1 MGGGVS
7 LHVRAWEPRLTA
19 NVHAA
24 GRRWLCVHGLA
35 SNGRTWD
42 GVADRLHE
50 LGHHVATVDLRGHGR
65 SDKPEDGYD
74 FPTLCADLVAVLDV
88 LGWDD
93 AVLAGQS
100 TGGNLAVDLAVR
112 HPERVRGVA
121 GIDGGAIDL
130 QRRWPVW
137 DNCLAALAPP
147 RLEGTP
153 LSEMEALLR
162 RRHPDWSDDG
172 VAATL
177 ANFEIRP
184 DGTVRPWLA
193 LDHHLRL
200 LRALWEHRPAH
211 VLPEV
216 AVPVLLVVAGGRGEH
231 DDSAAKAAEV
241 RDAAAAL
248 GTLAVHWIAPADH
261 DVHVQQPRTVADLLH
276 AALR

>member
-1 MGGGVS
+1 
-7 LHVRAWEPRLTA
+7 
-19 NVHAA
+19 
-24 GRRWLCVHGLA
+24 VHGLA

-42 GVADRLHE
+42 GVARRLHE

-65 SDKPEDGYD
+65 SDNPEDGYD
-74 FPTLCADLVAVLDV
+74 FPTLCADLVAVLDG

-93 AVLAGQS
+93 AVVAGQS

-112 HPERVRGVA
+112 QPGRVRAVA

-137 DNCLAALAPP
+137 DDCLAALAPP

-153 LSEMEALLR
+153 LAEMEALLR

-177 ANFEIRP
+177 ANFETRP
-184 DGTVRPWLA
+184 DGTLRPWLA
-193 LDHHLRL
+193 RDHHLRL

-211 VLPEV
+211 FLPEV
-216 AVPVLLVVAGGRGEH
+216 AVPVLLVVAGGGGEH
-231 DDSAAKAAEV
+231 DDTAAKAADV
-241 RDAAAAL
+241 KDAAAAL